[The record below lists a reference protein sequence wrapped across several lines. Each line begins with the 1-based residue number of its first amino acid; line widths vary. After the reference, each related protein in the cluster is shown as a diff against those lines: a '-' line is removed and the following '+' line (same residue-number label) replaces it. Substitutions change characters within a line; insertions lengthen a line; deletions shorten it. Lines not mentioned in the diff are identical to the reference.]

1 MRPTSECGTGSV
13 FLESWSTASDNACLG
28 VLEYSFRQCISEAL
42 LKDSKKTDPA
52 RHSLVDLRLLS
63 TAPVNSCDFDTIIY
77 KQQDL
82 LLTYSVRH
90 FECPR

>member
-1 MRPTSECGTGSV
+1 VSV
-13 FLESWSTASDNACLG
+13 AQDPFSWSLG
-28 VLEYSFRQCISEAL
+28 VQPQTMHVLEYSFRQCLSEAV